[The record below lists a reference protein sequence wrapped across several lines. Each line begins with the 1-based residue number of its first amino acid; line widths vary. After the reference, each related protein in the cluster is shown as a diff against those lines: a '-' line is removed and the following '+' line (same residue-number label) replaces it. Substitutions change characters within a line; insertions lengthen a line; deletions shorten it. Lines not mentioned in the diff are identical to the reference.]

1 MQNEFIKEL
10 NDKYKGKVIAMPK
23 IDSNDTIVS
32 FTLGKIKC
40 FYESGDKSSILLAVE
55 YPAVTRYNNHE
66 PQIETMEKTYEFT
79 ESSFDKFRKS
89 SMWTIIFNEGS
100 SLVDVARLCKDNYF
114 SKKEIDFIIGKEDE

>member
-1 MQNEFIKEL
+1 
-10 NDKYKGKVIAMPK
+10 
-23 IDSNDTIVS
+23 
-32 FTLGKIKC
+32 
-40 FYESGDKSSILLAVE
+40 
-55 YPAVTRYNNHE
+55 
-66 PQIETMEKTYEFT
+66 MEKTYEFT